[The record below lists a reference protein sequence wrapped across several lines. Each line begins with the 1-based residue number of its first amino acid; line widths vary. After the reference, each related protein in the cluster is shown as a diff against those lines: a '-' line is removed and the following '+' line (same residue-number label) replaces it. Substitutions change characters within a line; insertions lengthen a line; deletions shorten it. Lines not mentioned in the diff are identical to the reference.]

1 MKKYFT
7 LTLLAF
13 SFFAF
18 AQNDLKD
25 APKNKALYL
34 LDGVIA
40 SYDFAQ
46 KIDPAN
52 IEAISVYKSG
62 SNPSNLDDFVNHL
75 GFGIIEI
82 RMKKYQEQFIRV
94 PLHALNA
101 MYHLDYNTPVYID
114 GFLVKNNK
122 AEIYQ
127 GAIGEIVV
135 TNNDSSKVLNII
147 TADKA
152 TKKGSRV
159 PPATIQQ
166 KENKRPEYI
175 KQIK

>member
-1 MKKYFT
+1 
-7 LTLLAF
+7 
-13 SFFAF
+13 
-18 AQNDLKD
+18 
-25 APKNKALYL
+25 
-34 LDGVIA
+34 
-40 SYDFAQ
+40 
-46 KIDPAN
+46 
-52 IEAISVYKSG
+52 
-62 SNPSNLDDFVNHL
+62 
-75 GFGIIEI
+75 
-82 RMKKYQEQFIRV
+82 
-94 PLHALNA
+94 

-114 GFLVKNNK
+114 GFLVKSNK

-127 GAIGEIVV
+127 DAIGEIVV

-152 TKKGSRV
+152 TKKGSRI

>member
-18 AQNDLKD
+18 AQNDLKN

-52 IEAISVYKSG
+52 IEAVSVYKSE

-82 RMKKYQEQFIRV
+82 RMKNIRNS
-94 PLHALNA
+94 L
-101 MYHLDYNTPVYID
+101 
-114 GFLVKNNK
+114 
-122 AEIYQ
+122 
-127 GAIGEIVV
+127 
-135 TNNDSSKVLNII
+135 
-147 TADKA
+147 
-152 TKKGSRV
+152 
-159 PPATIQQ
+159 
-166 KENKRPEYI
+166 
-175 KQIK
+175 